1 MSVWVFVLILQLP
14 SFGGAVTATVTA
26 QTYDACVKLRTL
38 VLDNLGGREENLRGS
53 LSPCAVAAP
62 ARPQGE
68 P

>member
-38 VLDNLGGREENLRGS
+38 VLDNLGREETLRGS